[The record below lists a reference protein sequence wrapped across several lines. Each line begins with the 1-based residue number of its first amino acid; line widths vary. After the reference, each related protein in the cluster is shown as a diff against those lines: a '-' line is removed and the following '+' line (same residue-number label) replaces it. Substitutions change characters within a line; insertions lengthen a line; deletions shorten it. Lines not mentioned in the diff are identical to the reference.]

1 MEVIQAKKKQV
12 TDLAE
17 EISPLIL
24 SLEWAFKVQREN
36 LFYRWKSLIF
46 YMAGQ
51 PLTCQKNRSELEAKE
66 GMLARK
72 TEERSS
78 PRSRDRGKEPSFRE
92 TRQIPLGPLESMG
105 LHLRTLAARSS
116 SRGFSLRTPLGMST
130 HQCPGPEDLGDRNG
144 ECTQL
149 PRLGAH
155 GQH

>member
-17 EISPLIL
+17 EISPLIS

-51 PLTCQKNRSELEAKE
+51 PLTCQKNRLELEAKE

-78 PRSRDRGKEPSFRE
+78 PRSRDRGKEPSFGE
-92 TRQIPLGPLESMG
+92 TRQIPLGALESMG

-116 SRGFSLRTPLGMST
+116 SRGFSLRTPTQNEHTSVPRPRG
-130 HQCPGPEDLGDRNG
+130 PG
-144 ECTQL
+144 
-149 PRLGAH
+149 
-155 GQH
+155 